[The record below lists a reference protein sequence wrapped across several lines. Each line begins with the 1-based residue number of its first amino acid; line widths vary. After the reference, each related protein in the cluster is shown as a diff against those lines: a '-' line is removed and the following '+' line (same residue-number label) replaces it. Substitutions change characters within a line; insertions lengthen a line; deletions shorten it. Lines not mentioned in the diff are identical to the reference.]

1 MRGRMR
7 GYMKKVSDISVLKLV
22 LSALFLALGIV
33 LPFLTGQLRQMGN
46 MLLPMHLPVLVCGF
60 VCGWPY
66 GMAVG
71 AVTPLLRSVL
81 FGQPPLMPTAAAM
94 AFELAAYGAVTGLLY
109 ARLPKKNWSVYVSLI
124 SAMAAG
130 RVVWGVVSVPLYSIA
145 DSKFSFEVFA
155 AGALLNAI
163 PGIILQLVMVPL
175 IVMALR
181 RAGVIK
187 ELQP

>member
-1 MRGRMR
+1 
-7 GYMKKVSDISVLKLV
+7 
-22 LSALFLALGIV
+22 
-33 LPFLTGQLRQMGN
+33 
-46 MLLPMHLPVLVCGF
+46 
-60 VCGWPY
+60 
-66 GMAVG
+66 
-71 AVTPLLRSVL
+71 
-81 FGQPPLMPTAAAM
+81 M